1 MPMLHSNIPTQ
12 ENPLKSGKQHTGSDA
27 KSLPF
32 RSLITAK
39 LEARFTCFTKLAF

>member
-1 MPMLHSNIPTQ
+1 MLHSNIPTLA
-12 ENPLKSGKQHTGSDA
+12 NPLKSGKQQTGSNA

-39 LEARFTCFTKLAF
+39 LEATFTCFTKLAF